1 MENKELVFPLLRAK
15 DIEVKVK
22 QVNQKGAV
30 LLLYKNARVDMNML
44 DKVVG
49 VYNWTCSYREIK
61 NVLYCQISIYDSEKN
76 IWISKEDC
84 GIESRADEEGNEKK
98 GEASDSFKRA
108 AFRFSIGREL
118 YTAPFIFAKV
128 DTVERNGKW
137 FLTKFLTFSV
147 SHITYDNERNIKD
160 LTIIDNNG
168 NVVFTTGKQASRK
181 KTEGDTSEKVVKPIV
196 ENEGERLAK
205 IDNVVVFYNS
215 LDEEKMTKF
224 REWFMKKYN
233 KPMGV
238 MSGVGAMTIAQLDD
252 VLSNIEKMK

>member
-1 MENKELVFPLLRAK
+1 MKELVFPTLRPEE
-15 DIEVKVK
+15 IEVKVK
-22 QVNQKGAV
+22 QISEKGAV
-30 LLLYKNARVDMNML
+30 LLLYKNARVDMNLL

-49 VYNWTCSYREIK
+49 PFNWTCSYRDIK
-61 NVLYCQISIYDSEKN
+61 GVLYCEISIFDEERN
-76 IWISKEDC
+76 IWVSKEDC
-84 GIESRADEEGNEKK
+84 GIESRPDEEGNEKK

-108 AFRFSIGREL
+108 GFRWNIGREL
-118 YTAPFIFAKV
+118 YTSPFIFAKV
-128 DTVERNGKW
+128 ETTQRNGKW
-137 FLTKFLTFSV
+137 ALAKFMTFSV

-181 KTEGDTSEKVVKPIV
+181 TTEGDTSEKVVKPIV